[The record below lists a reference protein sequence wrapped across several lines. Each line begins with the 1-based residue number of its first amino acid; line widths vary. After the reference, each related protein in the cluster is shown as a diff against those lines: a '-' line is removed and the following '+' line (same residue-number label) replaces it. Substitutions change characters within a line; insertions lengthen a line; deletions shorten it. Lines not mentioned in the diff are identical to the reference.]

1 MHNHP
6 KLGKAVFGFGVP
18 AQTGALNWLWLTLLV
33 VVLDL
38 GTKWLA
44 TASLMYAQPVYVLP
58 FFNLTLLH
66 NPGAA
71 FSFLAD
77 AGGWQRWFFTVI
89 AAAVCAVLL
98 QWLRTIPTQQWWM
111 RIALTLI
118 MGGALGNLYDR
129 IIHGYVVDFISVHY
143 GGWYFPAFN
152 LADSAI
158 SIGAVILILD
168 MVFFSSRNQE
178 LSTSSKEKL

>member
-1 MHNHP
+1 MRNADSSTV
-6 KLGKAVFGFGVP
+6 LGFGVP
-18 AQTGALNWLWLTLLV
+18 AQAGALQWLWLTFLLIL
-33 VVLDL
+33 LDL

-44 TASLMYAQPVYVLP
+44 STYLTYAHPVSVLP
-58 FFNLTLLH
+58 FFDLTLLH

-71 FSFLAD
+71 FSFLAG
-77 AGGWQRWFFTVI
+77 AGGWQRWFFALVAI
-89 AAAVCAVLL
+89 GVCVVLL
-98 QWLRTIPTQQWWM
+98 QWLRATPAKQWWM
-111 RIALTLI
+111 RTALALI

-158 SIGAVILILD
+158 TVGAAILIFD
-168 MVFFSSRNQE
+168 MVFVSGRTQGS
-178 LSTSSKEKL
+178 STSNEEKS